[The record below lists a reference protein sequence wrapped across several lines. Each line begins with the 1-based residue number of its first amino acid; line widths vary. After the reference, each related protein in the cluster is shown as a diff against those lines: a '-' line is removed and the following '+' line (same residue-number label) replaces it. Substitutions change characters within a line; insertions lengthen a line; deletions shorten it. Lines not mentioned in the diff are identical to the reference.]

1 MKEPSIEL
9 MLEREAVANTP
20 KHWVRAVTAC
30 NSRCLFCLD
39 SDTPRNVLLPEAEVK
54 AEIDRGID
62 QLGAEKII
70 ISGGEASLHPLFTEF
85 VRYARERGYSRVQT
99 VTNGFRF
106 QERDFFEKCMQA
118 GLGEITFSLHGHTP
132 ELHNRLTGTANA
144 FEALVKGMVRAV
156 RDGRP
161 IVNVDVVINRQNVG
175 HIDAIV
181 ELCLSLGVSEFDLL
195 HVIPQAAAFEN
206 RDQLFYDV
214 REHLPRLQKVFRL
227 NRSRRV
233 TIWTN
238 RFPVNYLEGLEDLI
252 QDPHKMLD
260 EVNGRRFQV
269 RRYLDLGATLD
280 CRQKER
286 CEHCFIEPFCTT
298 MDRVVEAQNS
308 QRFEVYWLAHEPY
321 QGEALPFGC
330 SAVGVSRERAAD
342 ITPAFL
348 AALPAGAGLYLEL
361 ADPSGLPAELAG
373 ERKLTLVATTA
384 EQLAAYLPHLPADAR
399 VEIRLNQATARWL
412 LDNRALLAPLLERL
426 SLHQPSHEH
435 LSEAHADDVRSPRDF
450 FTQLALPGIRVSGLP
465 ACLAPGARL
474 AEEPKLLPRALFDR
488 ESGRLD
494 IRALATFHVRERYRA
509 KSVRC
514 ADCRVFSRCE
524 GIHINMI
531 RDQGLG
537 LAHPLVSGDEAQAAE
552 RELTRLFPEVP
563 GRLATGRSAER
574 PAPSLP
580 GFDMPERVAED
591 PLAIIQAKQL
601 LRKQRAKGPV
611 PAPEGPRPEGQR
623 PEGQLNDG

>member
-1 MKEPSIEL
+1 MNAPNREL
-9 MLEREAVANTP
+9 MLQREAVANKP

-62 QLGAEKII
+62 ELGAEKII
-70 ISGGEASLHPLFTEF
+70 ISGGEASLHPLFPEF
-85 VRYARERGYSRVQT
+85 VRYARERGYERVQT

-106 QERDFFEKCMQA
+106 QEREFFERCMQA

-132 ELHNRLTGTANA
+132 ELHDRLTGTAHA
-144 FEALVKGMVRAV
+144 FEALIKGMVRAV

-161 IVNVDVVINRQNVG
+161 IVNVDVVINRQNVA

-269 RRYLDLGATLD
+269 RRYLDLGAPLD

-298 MDRVVEAQNS
+298 ADRVVADQNA
-308 QRFEVYWLAHEPY
+308 QRFEVYWLGAKPY
-321 QGEALPFGC
+321 RGEELPYGC
-330 SAVGVSRERAAD
+330 RAVGALRANAAD
-342 ITPAFL
+342 ISPAFL
-348 AALPAGAGLYLEL
+348 ASLPVGAGLYLEL
-361 ADPSGLPAELAG
+361 EEACSLPEDFAAG
-373 ERKLTLVATTA
+373 RQLTLVAKTA
-384 EQLAAYLPHLPADAR
+384 EHLDHYAAALPPGAR
-399 VEIRLNQATARWL
+399 LEMRLNQATAAW
-412 LDNRALLAPLLERL
+412 ALQHKAQLEGLLERVVF
-426 SLHQPSHEH
+426 HQPSHEH
-435 LSEAHADDVRSPRDF
+435 LSEACAEDVRDPRAF
-450 FTQLALPGIRVSGLP
+450 FIQLDLPISVSGLP
-465 ACLAPGARL
+465 ACLIPGAQL
-474 AEEPKLLPRALFDR
+474 IAEPKLLPRALFDH
-488 ESGRLD
+488 ELGRLD

-514 ADCRVFSRCE
+514 ADCRVSERCE
-524 GIHINMI
+524 GLHINMI
-531 RDQGLG
+531 RDQGLA
-537 LAHPLVSGDEAQAAE
+537 LAHPLTGAEADVAQQ
-552 RELTRLFPEVP
+552 RLLQLYPEP
-563 GRLATGRSAER
+563 PPRLATGRALEA

-580 GFDMPERVAED
+580 GYTMPEQVPQD
-591 PLAIIQAKQL
+591 PLALIHQRQL
-601 LRKQRAKGPV
+601 LRKKRVSIASNN
-611 PAPEGPRPEGQR
+611 APEKPPQQDNG
-623 PEGQLNDG
+623 

>member
-1 MKEPSIEL
+1 MNAPNIEV
-9 MLEREAVANTP
+9 MLQREAVANKP

-62 QLGAEKII
+62 ELGAEKII
-70 ISGGEASLHPLFTEF
+70 ISGGEASLHPLFPEF
-85 VRYARERGYSRVQT
+85 VRYARARGYDRVQT
-99 VTNGFRF
+99 VTNGYRF
-106 QERDFFEKCMQA
+106 QDREFFERCMQA

-132 ELHNRLTGTANA
+132 ELHDLLTGTPHA
-144 FEALVKGMVRAV
+144 FAALIKGMVRAV

-161 IVNVDVVINRQNVG
+161 IVNVDVVINRQNVA

-195 HVIPQAAAFEN
+195 HVIPQAAAFEH

-238 RFPVNYLEGLEDLI
+238 RFPINYLEGLEDLI

-269 RRYLDLGATLD
+269 RRYLDLGAPLD

-298 MDRVVEAQNS
+298 ADRVVADQNA
-308 QRFEVYWLAHEPY
+308 QRFEVYWLGAEPY
-321 QGEALPFGC
+321 RGEELPFGC
-330 SAVGVSRERAAD
+330 RAIGVQRASAAD
-342 ITPAFL
+342 VSEEFLASLPAAAGL
-348 AALPAGAGLYLEL
+348 YLELEQTSVVPDGYAAGRSLTLVAKTTEQLDCWTAALPAGARL
-361 ADPSGLPAELAG
+361 
-373 ERKLTLVATTA
+373 
-384 EQLAAYLPHLPADAR
+384 
-399 VEIRLNQATARWL
+399 EIRLNQATAAWAL
-412 LDNRALLAPLLERL
+412 QHRALLEGLLERVAF
-426 SLHQPSHEH
+426 HQPSHEH
-435 LSEAHADDVRSPRDF
+435 LSEAYAEDVRNPREF
-450 FTQLALPGIRVSGLP
+450 FGQLNLPIAVSGLP
-465 ACLAPGARL
+465 ACLVPGARL
-474 AEEPKLLPRALFDR
+474 VAEPKLLPRALFDH
-488 ESGRLD
+488 ELGRLD

-514 ADCRVFSRCE
+514 ADCRVSDRCE

-531 RDQGLG
+531 RDQGLA
-537 LAHPLVSGDEAQAAE
+537 LAHPLTGSEADAAE
-552 RELTRLFPEVP
+552 QRLRELYPEP
-563 GRLATGRSAER
+563 LPRLATGRAPET

-580 GFDMPERVAED
+580 GYSMPQQVPQD
-591 PLAIIQAKQL
+591 PLALVHARQL
-601 LRKQRAKGPV
+601 LRKQRVSTSTSASSEEP
-611 PAPEGPRPEGQR
+611 PRQDNG
-623 PEGQLNDG
+623 

>member
-9 MLEREAVANTP
+9 MLQREAVANTP

-30 NSRCLFCLD
+30 NSRCVFCLD

-85 VRYARERGYSRVQT
+85 VRYARERGYQRVQT

-106 QERDFFEKCMQA
+106 EDRDFFEKCMQA
-118 GLGEITFSLHGHTP
+118 GLGEITFSLHGHTA

-144 FEALVKGMVRAV
+144 FEALIKGMVRAV

-175 HIDAIV
+175 PIDALV
-181 ELCLSLGVSEFDLL
+181 ELCLSLCVSEFDLL

-233 TIWTN
+233 TVWTN
-238 RFPVNYLEGLEDLI
+238 RFPINYLEGLEDLI

-269 RRYLDLGATLD
+269 RRYLDLGTPLD

-298 MDRVVEAQNS
+298 MDRLAETQIA
-308 QRFEVYWLAHEPY
+308 QRFEVYWLGSEPY
-321 QGEALPFGC
+321 RGEALPFGC
-330 SAVGVSRERAAD
+330 SSVGVSRASAAD
-342 ITPAFL
+342 ISPDFL

-361 ADPSGLPAELAG
+361 ETASQPSVELAT

-384 EQLAAYLPHLPADAR
+384 EQLDVYTTDLPANAR
-399 VEIRLNQATARWL
+399 IEIRLNQATAAWL
-412 LDNRALLAPLLERL
+412 LAHRELCQALLERL
-426 SLHQPSHEH
+426 SIHQPSHEH
-435 LSEAHADDVRSPRDF
+435 LSEAHADDVRNPRDF
-450 FTQLALPGIRVSGLP
+450 FSQLALLGITVSGLI
-465 ACLAPGARL
+465 G
-474 AEEPKLLPRALFDR
+474 
-488 ESGRLD
+488 
-494 IRALATFHVRERYRA
+494 
-509 KSVRC
+509 
-514 ADCRVFSRCE
+514 
-524 GIHINMI
+524 
-531 RDQGLG
+531 
-537 LAHPLVSGDEAQAAE
+537 
-552 RELTRLFPEVP
+552 
-563 GRLATGRSAER
+563 
-574 PAPSLP
+574 
-580 GFDMPERVAED
+580 
-591 PLAIIQAKQL
+591 
-601 LRKQRAKGPV
+601 
-611 PAPEGPRPEGQR
+611 
-623 PEGQLNDG
+623 